1 MGELNK
7 MKYIVTINGKNY
19 EVEVEKG
26 QATIVNTTKSAEKAY
41 VSQPVA
47 APAQPAGTVQPA
59 AASNLVVTGDGEPI
73 RSPMPGMILDVRV
86 SVGTTV
92 KKGDILFILEAM
104 KMENEIMA
112 PQNGVITAVS
122 IAKGTSVSTGDV
134 LALLN
139 T

>member
-1 MGELNK
+1 

-26 QATIVNTTKSAEKAY
+26 QATIVKTTETAEKAY

-47 APAQPAGTVQPA
+47 ASAASAAPAQPPA
-59 AASNLVVTGDGEPI
+59 PVVSGDGNPI
-73 RSPMPGMILDVRV
+73 KSPMPGVILEVRV
-86 SVGTTV
+86 TAGATV
-92 KKGDILFILEAM
+92 KKGDTLFILEAM
-104 KMENEIMA
+104 KMENEIAA
-112 PQNGVITAVS
+112 PENGVITAVS

-134 LALLN
+134 LALLK

>member
-1 MGELNK
+1 

-26 QATIVNTTKSAEKAY
+26 QATIVKTTETAEKAY

-47 APAQPAGTVQPA
+47 ASAASAAPAQPAA
-59 AASNLVVTGDGEPI
+59 AAQPPAPVVSGDGNPI
-73 RSPMPGMILDVRV
+73 KSPMPGVILEVRV
-86 SVGTTV
+86 TAGATV

-104 KMENEIMA
+104 KMENEIVA
-112 PQNGVITAVS
+112 PENGVVSAVS

-134 LALLN
+134 LALLKA
-139 T
+139 

>member
-1 MGELNK
+1 

-26 QATIVNTTKSAEKAY
+26 QATIVKTTETAEKTY

-47 APAQPAGTVQPA
+47 APAQPAGGVQPTT
-59 AASNLVVTGDGEPI
+59 ASNPVVTGEGEPI
-73 RSPMPGMILDVRV
+73 NSPMPGVILDVRV
-86 SVGTTV
+86 SSGANV

-104 KMENEIMA
+104 KMENEIAA
-112 PQNGVITAVS
+112 PENGVITAVS
-122 IAKGTSVSTGDV
+122 IAKGASVSTGDV
-134 LALLN
+134 LALLK

>member
-1 MGELNK
+1 

-26 QATIVNTTKSAEKAY
+26 QATIVKTTESAEKAY
-41 VSQPVA
+41 VSQPAAVSSQPA
-47 APAQPAGTVQPA
+47 APAQ
-59 AASNLVVTGDGEPI
+59 AASAANQVSSGEGEPVK
-73 RSPMPGMILDVRV
+73 SPMPGMILDVRV
-86 SVGTTV
+86 SAGAAV

-104 KMENEIMA
+104 KMENEITA
-112 PQNGVITAVS
+112 PENGVITAVS

-134 LALLN
+134 LAFLK